1 MKGSVRPPVGIL
13 YGTMTLE
20 LGGKVTIECEKTKC
34 FLELEFKLKVVVV
47 FFLLVSRFC
56 KCRVADVRCNRC
68 PSLGLLQPF
77 LGGACSV
84 NQISGKIFMGEELLA
99 TVDGHWVRPLICSEA
114 SCFLL

>member
-1 MKGSVRPPVGIL
+1 
-13 YGTMTLE
+13 MTLE
-20 LGGKVTIECEKTKC
+20 LGGKVTIECERTKC

-47 FFLLVSRFC
+47 FLLFFLLVSRFC
-56 KCRVADVRCNRC
+56 KCRVVDRR